1 MIAFKNEKSVPINFT
16 GVCKIL
22 NKNCICYYLNGKIHR
37 EDGHAVEFIYAA
49 HMFYNSNLV
58 ECIKVWYYKNTV
70 YGLDNDFN
78 INSWKEKVEEL
89 KREDELRIFL

>member
-22 NKNCICYYLNGKIHR
+22 DVNCVCHYLNRKLHR
-37 EDGHAVEFIYAA
+37 EDGHAVEYVYITDI
-49 HMFYNSNLV
+49 FYNNKFV
-58 ECIKVWYYKNTV
+58 PCIKAWYYKNTV